1 LPFLLSHLLNSRTV
15 RKRRR
20 RKFEQSIVDLNDA
33 TTFKLSGRGGAFLL
47 RKRRRKKKKK
57 RDKRDECELL
67 QLGSSSRV

>member
-1 LPFLLSHLLNSRTV
+1 LPSFSLRRAV
-15 RKRRR
+15 RKR

-57 RDKRDECELL
+57 KR
-67 QLGSSSRV
+67 QA